1 MSEPI
6 PTLLNPVS
14 LLWTWHFQH
23 GVYVT
28 TNFSLI
34 ILWWCLQARKM
45 VGLKYDTKICQSNEN
60 FLHINKIYR
69 CILC

>member
-1 MSEPI
+1 MIQMSEPI

-34 ILWWCLQARKM
+34 ILWWCLQAE
-45 VGLKYDTKICQSNEN
+45 EN
-60 FLHINKIYR
+60 GWVEI
-69 CILC
+69 